1 MTITEQQDFINEVY
15 LSLLQRFPDSD
26 GLRHYSGFLDKGRT
40 KAEFVYAILAS
51 DEFHSKKLSW
61 TGVHTIAVRL
71 LGSDVHKLKN
81 YPAIIQTIAENKK
94 LPSRYIDV
102 EKIKATTFTLAGDCL
117 VHINKVVSG
126 FGLVLDILDSGGAT
140 LNESGPL
147 LFYIDGSKVEPAKY
161 GQQFMVHAPITPRS
175 EIEIRQKTRSV
186 YKKRLDELDIK
197 VELNKLNVAIVGR
210 FEKSTSI
217 GALSLTFIHQL
228 HEQFNCTLVDTRPAD
243 SRWESIDKG
252 FLELKARSNRH
263 DVDVAIYTDVFS
275 NSLADENYK
284 KVPAA
289 KIKIAYVVFDSTRLP
304 TWWVDSLNS
313 CFDAVITTS
322 KWGKGMIE
330 NSGVLIPTFFVPL
343 SLDLRLFD
351 RRKLRK
357 PENPKFRFGS
367 VASFSDRKNAKQLVK
382 CFLDCFGDANDVEL
396 LIHTPLNFGA
406 AYTEVQELI
415 KLQNA
420 KNVIISHEELDE
432 YGYALLMNTFDV
444 YVLVSKGECYSITP
458 RQALALGKPAI
469 ISRGH
474 AHDEMLSTGLFT
486 SVEIAGYE
494 PARYEAFNGQ
504 AIGLQCHYKD
514 SAVSHALRTT
524 YFKYA
529 EVSKGAS
536 MRIDYGH
543 SFSHEKLNHFYTNL
557 VSPKTVFLGK
567 TDEIFLEGIS
577 VSSRS
582 LALKYS
588 EIKTQQVKSAKI
600 NYKFQKIV
608 VPVHDG
614 GFFSVFNTFLS
625 HFVWNYGRPDV
636 AAVIPDWRV
645 STLKSHRN
653 VSTPMSFC
661 YGSESDGNLFTKIFL
676 PIPDMPV
683 SVDDYQNAD
692 FLRTNVIYFDDFNQK
707 NEPLLTYVNARELYR
722 MPEFPEWRRR
732 YGRFYRKYFRVN
744 DNIQTK
750 IDEVVLEEFGSDYV
764 VGVHI
769 KHPSHAIEQPGGFMP
784 GVSEFIRKI
793 IDVVQ
798 EKELN
803 SFKIFLATD
812 QDAVV
817 CTLTSVFGDRVISR
831 SSVVRT
837 TLEDDLRYRS
847 LERTEQMREGHQ
859 IQNLLASDPNR
870 WSIKLAEDVLVDAH
884 LLARCNVFIH
894 VTSNIAT
901 AVSYIN
907 PDIEMVY
914 CENKK
919 T

>member
-1 MTITEQQDFINEVY
+1 MTTAEHQDFINEVY
-15 LSLLQRFPDSD
+15 LSLLKRFPDSD
-26 GLRHYSGFLDKGRT
+26 GLRYYSGFLEKGRT
-40 KAEFVYAILAS
+40 KADFVYTILAS
-51 DEFHSKKLSW
+51 DEFHSKQLSW
-61 TGVHTIAVRL
+61 PEVHTIVVRL
-71 LGSDVHKLKN
+71 LGSDVDALKN
-81 YPAIIQTIAENKK
+81 YPAIIQTISESKK
-94 LPSRYIDV
+94 LPSRHIDV
-102 EKIKATTFTLAGDCL
+102 EKIKATTFALAGECL
-117 VHINKVVSG
+117 VHINKVIPG
-126 FGLVLDILDSGGAT
+126 FGLVLDILDNSRASLSEG
-140 LNESGPL
+140 ESL
-147 LFYIDGSKVEPAKY
+147 LFYIDGSKIEPSKY
-161 GQQFMVHAPITPRS
+161 GQQFLLYAPVTPRS
-175 EIEIRQKTRSV
+175 EIEIRLKTRAV
-186 YKKRLDELDIK
+186 FKRRLDELGIK
-197 VELNKLNVAIVGR
+197 AKQNKINVAIVGR

-228 HEQFNCTLVDTRPAD
+228 HEQFNCVLVDTRPED
-243 SRWESIDKG
+243 SRWESIDKD
-252 FLELKARSNRH
+252 LSELKATSNRH
-263 DVDVAIYTDVFS
+263 DIDVAIYTDVFS

-313 CFDAVITTS
+313 SFDAVITTS
-322 KWGKGMIE
+322 KWGKKMIE
-330 NSGVLIPTFFVPL
+330 SSGVIIPIFFVPL

-351 RRKLRK
+351 HKKLRK

-367 VASFSDRKNAKQLVK
+367 VASFSDRKNAKQLVR
-382 CFLDCFGDANDVEL
+382 CFLDCFGGADDVEL
-396 LIHTPLNFGA
+396 VIHTPLSYGS

-415 KLQNA
+415 KLRGA
-420 KNVIISHEELDE
+420 KNVVISHEELDE
-432 YGYALLMNTFDV
+432 YGYALLMNSFDV

-469 ISRGH
+469 ISQGH
-474 AHDEMLSTGLFT
+474 AHDEMLSTDLFT
-486 SVEIAGYE
+486 SVEVAGYE
-494 PARYEAFNGQ
+494 PAKYEAFNGQ
-504 AIGLQCHYKD
+504 AIGLQCYYKD
-514 SAVSHALRTT
+514 SAVSHALRTL

-529 EVSKGAS
+529 ELSKGAS
-536 MRIDYGH
+536 KRIEYGH
-543 SFSHEKLNHFYTNL
+543 SFSHEKLNYFYTNL
-557 VSPKTVFLGK
+557 VSPKSVFLGQ
-567 TDEIFLEGIS
+567 TDEILKEGIS
-577 VSSRS
+577 VHSRS
-582 LALKYS
+582 LALKYA
-588 EIKTQQVKSAKI
+588 EIKATQAKSPEIK
-600 NYKFQKIV
+600 YKFQKIV

-645 STLKSHRN
+645 STLKSYRN
-653 VSTPMSFC
+653 VNTPTSFC
-661 YGSESDGNLFTKIFL
+661 YGTESDGNLFTKIFL

-683 SVDDYQNAD
+683 SVNDYQNAD
-692 FLRTNVIYFDDFNQK
+692 FLRTNVIHFDDFNQK

-750 IDEVVLEEFGSDYV
+750 IDEVVLGEFDSNYV
-764 VGVHI
+764 IGVHI
-769 KHPSHAIEQPGGFMP
+769 KHPSHAIEQPGGIMP

-798 EKELN
+798 AKELT

-817 CTLTSVFGDRVISR
+817 TTLTSVFGDRVISR
-831 SSVVRT
+831 SGVVRT
-837 TLEDDLRYRS
+837 SLEDDARYRS
-847 LERTEQMREGHQ
+847 LERSAQMRDGHQ

-870 WSIKLAEDVLVDAH
+870 WSTKLAEDVLVDAH
-884 LLARCNVFIH
+884 LLASCNVFIH

-914 CENKK
+914 CEDTKI
-919 T
+919 